1 MFSLFLHRKLL
12 QSSHSQTRSQ
22 NPVKTKATR
31 NSLAAKYDQRVEEF
45 VSAVAKELV
54 HEERLNRTA
63 PAAFLDRFVRSP
75 KDQVTEEQLFEM
87 KAAYAFQ
94 QAPHVRLRQHL
105 NSSWALET
113 RLPKSSS
120 GFRKTHFKGLLA
132 KTLGRPKLKNAI
144 SQQPKPT
151 LRKRA
156 SSDTTS
162 LLMARDVLQSCH
174 IIQPPQG
181 PIYLRAGAGRLTSNP
196 GQTTQSV
203 YRRLYQGQL
212 PCPSHFTL

>member
-1 MFSLFLHRKLL
+1 MFSLFLHRKL
-12 QSSHSQTRSQ
+12 QSSHSQTRPL
-22 NPVKTKATR
+22 NPAKAKATR

-45 VSAVAKELV
+45 ISAAAKELIR
-54 HEERLNRTA
+54 EERLNRTA

-94 QAPHVRLRQHL
+94 QAPPVRLRQHL

-120 GFRKTHFKGLLA
+120 GLRKTHFKGVLA
-132 KTLGRPKLKNAI
+132 RTLGKPNLPNTVSLK
-144 SQQPKPT
+144 PKPAI
-151 LRKRA
+151 RKRA
-156 SSDTTS
+156 ASDTTS

-196 GQTTQSV
+196 RQTTQSV

-212 PCPSHFTL
+212 PCPSKFTL